1 MDIASE
7 NHGQVLLLRPEGRL
21 DTETAG
27 DLELALHDAFESGR
41 RHFVL
46 DLARISY
53 VSSAGLRVL
62 LALAKK
68 LDGEIGSLRLA
79 ALNASVKQVFDIAGF
94 TTLFDIRANHKVA
107 LDKHPF
113 AVDAATAAQSVGS
126 LAAQLLGAAG
136 TAVASSSEQKATADA
151 AARLLGLSTEAP
163 VKPSKADVP
172 NRATVVGG
180 AVDVPLR
187 TAAPKA
193 ELAPSIKPDAG
204 NDKPG
209 LFSRLLGKK

>member
-1 MDIASE
+1 MDIGSE

-27 DLELALHDAFESGR
+27 ELELALHDAFESGR

-68 LDGEIGSLRLA
+68 LDGDIGSLRLA

-94 TTLFDIRANHKVA
+94 TTLFDIRSNHKAA

-113 AVDAATAAQSVGS
+113 AAATTSAPAPGTMVSTAAS
-126 LAAQLLGAAG
+126 LLGATEPA
-136 TAVASSSEQKATADA
+136 AVASAEQKATADA
-151 AARLLGLSTEAP
+151 AARLLGVGVTTGAAA
-163 VKPSKADVP
+163 KGDAP

-180 AVDVPLR
+180 PADPRLQ
-187 TAAPKA
+187 AAAEQAESAQPK
-193 ELAPSIKPDAG
+193 EPAPAA
-204 NDKPG
+204 KPG
-209 LFSRLLGKK
+209 MFSRLLGKK

>member
-27 DLELALHDAFESGR
+27 ELELALHDAFESGR

-68 LDGEIGSLRLA
+68 LDGDIGTLRLA

-94 TTLFDIRANHKVA
+94 TTLFDIRANHKAA

-113 AVDAATAAQSVGS
+113 AVDPTQAAQSVGS
-126 LAAQLLGAAG
+126 IAANLLGA
-136 TAVASSSEQKATADA
+136 TVPNPQSSAQQKATAEA
-151 AARLLGLSTEAP
+151 AARLLAGGVTPTQPPA
-163 VKPSKADVP
+163 KTDTP

-180 AVDVPLR
+180 AVEAPLHA
-187 TAAPKA
+187 TPEKN
-193 ELAPSIKPDAG
+193 L
-204 NDKPG
+204 DKPG

>member
-113 AVDAATAAQSVGS
+113 AVDRKSV
-126 LAAQLLGAAG
+126 
-136 TAVASSSEQKATADA
+136 V
-151 AARLLGLSTEAP
+151 
-163 VKPSKADVP
+163 
-172 NRATVVGG
+172 
-180 AVDVPLR
+180 
-187 TAAPKA
+187 
-193 ELAPSIKPDAG
+193 
-204 NDKPG
+204 
-209 LFSRLLGKK
+209 